1 MSLTKTLA
9 SCAAALALAF
19 AAPTGLPTASAQDGG
34 LETQLDQQQGGGL
47 QTQQN
52 QDQGQA
58 QGQGQDQGQGQGQGQ
73 GQQANIESTSYQDWV
88 VQCRVENGQNGPC
101 RMGQGVR
108 NSENDQEI
116 MQVIVARSPQQ
127 GPIAN
132 FIVPLGVN
140 LQAPLQ
146 ISVDGN
152 GLGEA
157 TYVSCVQRGCVARMQ
172 VSDSMLSAM
181 KQGRRLQITLTG
193 QRGNTRTVP
202 ASLLGFTDAYN
213 ALTS

>member
-52 QDQGQA
+52 QG
-58 QGQGQDQGQGQGQGQ
+58 QGQGQGQAQGQGQGQ
-73 GQQANIESTSYQDWV
+73 GQQPNVESTSYEDWV
-88 VQCRVENGQNGPC
+88 VQCRVQQGQNGPC

-108 NSENDQEI
+108 SSENQQEI
-116 MQVIVARSPQQ
+116 LQVIVARSPQQ

-140 LQAPLQ
+140 LQAPLT
-146 ISVDGN
+146 IAVDGN
-152 GLGEA
+152 QLGEA

-172 VSDSMLSAM
+172 VSDGMLAAM

>member
-19 AAPTGLPTASAQDGG
+19 AAPTGLTTASAQDGG

-52 QDQGQA
+52 QGQGQGQA
-58 QGQGQDQGQGQGQGQ
+58 QGQQP
-73 GQQANIESTSYQDWV
+73 NIESTSYEDWT
-88 VQCRVENGQNGPC
+88 VQCRVQNGQTGPC

-108 NSENDQEI
+108 NSENQQEI
-116 MQVIVARSPQQ
+116 MQVIVARTPQQ

-132 FIVPLGVN
+132 FVVPLGVN
-140 LQAPLQ
+140 LRAPLQ
-146 ISVDGN
+146 IAVDGN
-152 GLGEA
+152 ALGEA
-157 TYVSCVQRGCVARMQ
+157 NYVSCVQRGCVARMQ
-172 VSDSMLSAM
+172 VSDGMLGAM

>member
-9 SCAAALALAF
+9 SCAAAVALAF
-19 AAPTGLPTASAQDGG
+19 AAPTGIPTASAQDGG

-52 QDQGQA
+52 P
-58 QGQGQDQGQGQGQGQ
+58 GQGQGQGQ
-73 GQQANIESTSYQDWV
+73 GQQPNVESTSYEDWV
-88 VQCRVENGQNGPC
+88 VQCRVENGQTGPC

-108 NSENDQEI
+108 NSDNQQEI

-132 FIVPLGVN
+132 FVVPLGVN

-146 ISVDGN
+146 IAVDGN
-152 GLGEA
+152 QLGQA

-172 VSDSMLSAM
+172 VSDGMLSAM
-181 KQGRRLQITLTG
+181 KQGRRLQVTLTG

-202 ASLLGFTDAYN
+202 ASLLGFTDAYD

>member
-9 SCAAALALAF
+9 SCAAAVALAF
-19 AAPTGLPTASAQDGG
+19 AAPTGIPTASAQDGG

-52 QDQGQA
+52 Q
-58 QGQGQDQGQGQGQGQ
+58 GQGQGQ
-73 GQQANIESTSYQDWV
+73 GQQPNVESTSYEDWV
-88 VQCRVENGQNGPC
+88 VQCRVENGQTGPC

-108 NSENDQEI
+108 NSDNQQEI

-132 FIVPLGVN
+132 FVVPLGVN

-152 GLGEA
+152 QLGQA

-172 VSDSMLSAM
+172 VSDAMLSAM
-181 KQGRRLQITLTG
+181 KQGRRLQVTLTG

-213 ALTS
+213 ALAS

>member
-9 SCAAALALAF
+9 SCAAAVALAF
-19 AAPTGLPTASAQDGG
+19 AAPTGIPTASAQDGG

-52 QDQGQA
+52 Q
-58 QGQGQDQGQGQGQGQ
+58 GQGQGQGQ
-73 GQQANIESTSYQDWV
+73 GQQPNIESTSYEDWV
-88 VQCRVENGQNGPC
+88 VQCRVENGQTGPC

-108 NSENDQEI
+108 NSDNQQEI
-116 MQVIVARSPQQ
+116 MQVIVARPPN
-127 GPIAN
+127 GGTIAN
-132 FIVPLGVN
+132 FVVPLGVN

-146 ISVDGN
+146 IAVDGN
-152 GLGEA
+152 QLGQA
-157 TYVSCVQRGCVARMQ
+157 DFVSCVQRGCVARLQ
-172 VSDSMLSAM
+172 VSDGMLSAM
-181 KQGRRLQITLTG
+181 KQGRRLQVTLTG
-193 QRGNTRTVP
+193 QRGNSRTVP

>member
-9 SCAAALALAF
+9 SCAAAVALAF
-19 AAPTGLPTASAQDGG
+19 AAPTGIPTASAQDGG

-47 QTQQN
+47 QTPQN
-52 QDQGQA
+52 
-58 QGQGQDQGQGQGQGQ
+58 QGQGQGQGQ
-73 GQQANIESTSYQDWV
+73 GQQPNVESTSYEDWV
-88 VQCRVENGQNGPC
+88 VQCRVENGQTGPC

-108 NSENDQEI
+108 NSDNQQEI

-132 FIVPLGVN
+132 FVVPLGVN
-140 LQAPLQ
+140 LQAPLE
-146 ISVDGN
+146 IAVDGN
-152 GLGEA
+152 QLGQA

-172 VSDSMLSAM
+172 VSDGMLSAM
-181 KQGRRLQITLTG
+181 KQGRRLQVTLTG

>member
-9 SCAAALALAF
+9 SCAAAVALAF
-19 AAPTGLPTASAQDGG
+19 AAPTGIPTATAQDGG

-47 QTQQN
+47 ETQQN
-52 QDQGQA
+52 QGQGQGQA
-58 QGQGQDQGQGQGQGQ
+58 QGQQP
-73 GQQANIESTSYQDWV
+73 NIESTSYEDWT
-88 VQCRVENGQNGPC
+88 VQCRVQNGQTGPC

-108 NSENDQEI
+108 NSENQQEI
-116 MQVIVARSPQQ
+116 MQVIVARTPQQ

-132 FIVPLGVN
+132 FVVPLGVN
-140 LQAPLQ
+140 LRAPLQ
-146 ISVDGN
+146 IAVDGN
-152 GLGEA
+152 ALGEA
-157 TYVSCVQRGCVARMQ
+157 NYVSCVQRGCVARMQ
-172 VSDSMLSAM
+172 VSDGMLGAM

>member
-9 SCAAALALAF
+9 SCAAALAIALAT
-19 AAPTGLPTASAQDGG
+19 PMGIPTASAQDGG

-52 QDQGQA
+52 QGQT
-58 QGQGQDQGQGQGQGQ
+58 Q
-73 GQQANIESTSYQDWV
+73 GQQGQQPNIESTSYDDWV
-88 VQCRVENGQNGPC
+88 VQCRQQNGQTGPC

-108 NSENDQEI
+108 NSENQQEI
-116 MQVIVARSPQQ
+116 MQVIVARTPQQ
-127 GPIAN
+127 GPIVN

-140 LQAPLQ
+140 LQAPLTVA
-146 ISVDGN
+146 VDGN
-152 GLGEA
+152 QLGQA
-157 TYVSCVQRGCVARMQ
+157 AYVSCVQRGCVARMQ
-172 VSDSMLSAM
+172 ISDGMLSAM
-181 KQGRRLQITLTG
+181 KQGRRLQVTLTG

-213 ALTS
+213 ALSS

>member
-9 SCAAALALAF
+9 SCAAAVALAF
-19 AAPTGLPTASAQDGG
+19 AAPTGIPTATAQDGG
-34 LETQLDQQQGGGL
+34 LETQLDQQPGGGL
-47 QTQQN
+47 ETQQN
-52 QDQGQA
+52 QGQGQGQA
-58 QGQGQDQGQGQGQGQ
+58 QGQQP
-73 GQQANIESTSYQDWV
+73 NIESTSYEDWT
-88 VQCRVENGQNGPC
+88 VQCRVQNGQTGPC

-108 NSENDQEI
+108 NSENQQEI
-116 MQVIVARSPQQ
+116 MQVIVARTPQQ

-132 FIVPLGVN
+132 FVVPLGVN
-140 LQAPLQ
+140 LRAPLQ
-146 ISVDGN
+146 IAVDGN
-152 GLGEA
+152 ALGEA
-157 TYVSCVQRGCVARMQ
+157 NYVSCVQRGCVARMQ
-172 VSDSMLSAM
+172 VSDGMLGAM

>member
-9 SCAAALALAF
+9 SCAAAVALAF
-19 AAPTGLPTASAQDGG
+19 AAPTGIPTASAQDGG

-52 QDQGQA
+52 P
-58 QGQGQDQGQGQGQGQ
+58 GQGQGQGQ
-73 GQQANIESTSYQDWV
+73 GQQPNVESTSYEDWV
-88 VQCRVENGQNGPC
+88 VQCRVENGQTGPC

-108 NSENDQEI
+108 NSDNQQEI

-132 FIVPLGVN
+132 FVVPLGVN

-146 ISVDGN
+146 IAVDGN
-152 GLGEA
+152 QLGQA

-172 VSDSMLSAM
+172 VSDGMLSAM
-181 KQGRRLQITLTG
+181 KQGRRLQVTLTG

>member
-9 SCAAALALAF
+9 SCAAAVALAF
-19 AAPTGLPTASAQDGG
+19 AAPTGIPTASAQDGG

-47 QTQQN
+47 QTPQN
-52 QDQGQA
+52 
-58 QGQGQDQGQGQGQGQ
+58 QGQGQGQGQ
-73 GQQANIESTSYQDWV
+73 GQQPNVESTSYEDWV
-88 VQCRVENGQNGPC
+88 VQCRVENGQTGPC

-108 NSENDQEI
+108 NSDNQQEI
-116 MQVIVARSPQQ
+116 MQVIVARTPQQ

-132 FIVPLGVN
+132 FVVPLGVN
-140 LQAPLQ
+140 LQAPLE
-146 ISVDGN
+146 IAVDGN
-152 GLGEA
+152 QLGQA

-172 VSDSMLSAM
+172 VSDGMLSAM
-181 KQGRRLQITLTG
+181 KQGRRLQVTLTG

>member
-19 AAPTGLPTASAQDGG
+19 AAPTGIPTASAQDGG

-47 QTQQN
+47 QTQPN
-52 QDQGQA
+52 
-58 QGQGQDQGQGQGQGQ
+58 QGQGQGQGQ
-73 GQQANIESTSYQDWV
+73 IQGQGQGQQPNLESTAYQDWT
-88 VQCRVENGQNGPC
+88 VQCRVQNGQTGPC

-108 NSENDQEI
+108 NNDNQQEL
-116 MQVIVARSPQQ
+116 MQVIVARTPQQ

-132 FIVPLGVN
+132 FVVPLGVN
-140 LQAPLQ
+140 LRAPLQ
-146 ISVDGN
+146 IAVDGN
-152 GLGEA
+152 QLGQA
-157 TYVSCVQRGCVARMQ
+157 QYVSCVQRGCVARMQ
-172 VSDSMLSAM
+172 VSDGMLSAM
-181 KQGRRLQITLTG
+181 KQGRRLQVTLTG

>member
-9 SCAAALALAF
+9 SCAAAVALAF
-19 AAPTGLPTASAQDGG
+19 AAPTGIPTASAQDGG

-47 QTQQN
+47 QTPQN
-52 QDQGQA
+52 
-58 QGQGQDQGQGQGQGQ
+58 QGQGQGQGQ
-73 GQQANIESTSYQDWV
+73 GQQPNVESTSYEDWV
-88 VQCRVENGQNGPC
+88 VQCRVENGQTGPC

-108 NSENDQEI
+108 NSDNQQEI

-132 FIVPLGVN
+132 FVVPLGVN

-146 ISVDGN
+146 IAVDGN
-152 GLGEA
+152 QLGQA

-172 VSDSMLSAM
+172 VSDGMLSAM
-181 KQGRRLQITLTG
+181 KQGRRLQVTLTG

>member
-9 SCAAALALAF
+9 SCAAAVALAF
-19 AAPTGLPTASAQDGG
+19 AAPTGIPTASAQDGG

-52 QDQGQA
+52 Q
-58 QGQGQDQGQGQGQGQ
+58 GQGQGQ
-73 GQQANIESTSYQDWV
+73 GQQPNVESTNYEDWV
-88 VQCRVENGQNGPC
+88 VQCRVENGQTGPC

-108 NSENDQEI
+108 NSENQQEI
-116 MQVIVARSPQQ
+116 MQVIVARPPQQ

-132 FIVPLGVN
+132 FVVPLGVN

-152 GLGEA
+152 QLGQA

-172 VSDSMLSAM
+172 VSDAMLSAM
-181 KQGRRLQITLTG
+181 KQGRRLQVTLTG

>member
-9 SCAAALALAF
+9 SCAAALALAL

-47 QTQQN
+47 QTQPN
-52 QDQGQA
+52 
-58 QGQGQDQGQGQGQGQ
+58 QGQGQNQGQAQGQGQGQGQ
-73 GQQANIESTSYQDWV
+73 GQQPNIESTSYEDWV
-88 VQCRVENGQNGPC
+88 VQCRVQQGQNGPC

-108 NSENDQEI
+108 NSDNQQEI
-116 MQVIVARSPQQ
+116 LQVIVARSPQQ

-140 LQAPLQ
+140 LQAPLT
-146 ISVDGN
+146 IAVDGN
-152 GLGEA
+152 QLGQA

-172 VSDSMLSAM
+172 VSDGMLAAM

>member
-9 SCAAALALAF
+9 SCAAAVAIAL
-19 AAPTGLPTASAQDGG
+19 AAPTGIPTASAQEGG

-47 QTQQN
+47 ETQQN
-52 QDQGQA
+52 QGQGQGFGQGQGQA
-58 QGQGQDQGQGQGQGQ
+58 QGQGQ
-73 GQQANIESTSYQDWV
+73 GQQPNIESTSYEDWV
-88 VQCRVENGQNGPC
+88 VQCRVQPNGPNGPC

-108 NSENDQEI
+108 NSQNQQEI
-116 MQVIVARSPQQ
+116 MQVIVARTPQQ
-127 GPIAN
+127 GPIVN

-140 LQAPLQ
+140 LQAPLTVA
-146 ISVDGN
+146 VDGN
-152 GLGEA
+152 QLGQA
-157 TYVSCVQRGCVARMQ
+157 DYVSCVQRGCVARMQ
-172 VSDSMLSAM
+172 VSDGMLSAM
-181 KQGRRLQITLTG
+181 KQGRRLQVTLTG

>member
-9 SCAAALALAF
+9 SCAAAVALAF
-19 AAPTGLPTASAQDGG
+19 AAPTGIPTATAQDGG
-34 LETQLDQQQGGGL
+34 LETQLDQQPGGGL
-47 QTQQN
+47 ETQQN
-52 QDQGQA
+52 QGQGQGQA
-58 QGQGQDQGQGQGQGQ
+58 QGQQP
-73 GQQANIESTSYQDWV
+73 NIQSTSYEDWT
-88 VQCRVENGQNGPC
+88 VQCRVQNGQTGPC

-108 NSENDQEI
+108 NSENQQEI
-116 MQVIVARSPQQ
+116 MQVIVARTPQQ

-132 FIVPLGVN
+132 FVVPLGVN
-140 LQAPLQ
+140 LRAPLQ
-146 ISVDGN
+146 IAVDGN
-152 GLGEA
+152 ALGEA
-157 TYVSCVQRGCVARMQ
+157 NYVSCVQRGCVARMQ
-172 VSDSMLSAM
+172 VSDGMLGAM

>member
-9 SCAAALALAF
+9 SCAAAVALAF
-19 AAPTGLPTASAQDGG
+19 AAPTGIPTATAQDGG

-47 QTQQN
+47 ETQQN
-52 QDQGQA
+52 QGQGQGQA
-58 QGQGQDQGQGQGQGQ
+58 QGQQP
-73 GQQANIESTSYQDWV
+73 NIQSTSYEDWT
-88 VQCRVENGQNGPC
+88 VQCRVQNGQTGPC

-108 NSENDQEI
+108 NSENQQEI
-116 MQVIVARSPQQ
+116 MQVIVARTPQQ

-132 FIVPLGVN
+132 FVVPLGVN
-140 LQAPLQ
+140 LRAPLQ
-146 ISVDGN
+146 IAVDGN
-152 GLGEA
+152 ALGEA
-157 TYVSCVQRGCVARMQ
+157 NYVSCVQRGCVARMQ
-172 VSDSMLSAM
+172 VSDGMLGAM

>member
-52 QDQGQA
+52 QG
-58 QGQGQDQGQGQGQGQ
+58 QGQGQGQAQGQGQGQ
-73 GQQANIESTSYQDWV
+73 GQQPNVESTSYEDWV
-88 VQCRVENGQNGPC
+88 VQCRVQQGQNGPC

-108 NSENDQEI
+108 NSDNQQEI
-116 MQVIVARSPQQ
+116 LQVIVARSPQQ

-140 LQAPLQ
+140 LQAPLTVA
-146 ISVDGN
+146 VDGN
-152 GLGEA
+152 QLGEA

-172 VSDSMLSAM
+172 VSDGMLAAM

>member
-1 MSLTKTLA
+1 MSFTKTLA
-9 SCAAALALAF
+9 SCMAAVALALA
-19 AAPTGLPTASAQDGG
+19 APAGIPTAGAQDGG

-47 QTQQN
+47 ETQQN
-52 QDQGQA
+52 QGQGQA
-58 QGQGQDQGQGQGQGQ
+58 PEPRARA
-73 GQQANIESTSYQDWV
+73 QQPNIESTSYDDWV
-88 VQCRVENGQNGPC
+88 VQCRVQNGQNGPC

-108 NSENDQEI
+108 DSNNDQEI
-116 MQVIVARSPQQ
+116 MQVIVARPPNE

-132 FIVPLGVN
+132 FVVPLGVN
-140 LQAPLQ
+140 LRAPLK
-146 ISVDGN
+146 IAVDGN
-152 GLGEA
+152 QLGQA
-157 TYVSCVQRGCVARMQ
+157 DFVSCVQRGCVARMQ

-181 KQGRRLQITLTG
+181 KQGRRLQVTLTG